1 MSGSGS
7 TTFAVVKNQSAAA
20 ALAEKFKGQFG
31 PECWLAIVP
40 V

>member
-7 TTFAVVKNQSAAA
+7 TTFVVLKDKSAAET
-20 ALAEKFKGQFG
+20 LAEKFRGKFG
-31 PECWLAIVP
+31 PSNWLAVVP

>member
-20 ALAEKFKGQFG
+20 DLAKEFKTEFG
-31 PECWLAIVP
+31 LGCWLAVVP